1 MLKNMMAISRYF
13 PPLNLIKI
21 NHVEDSQRYGTMA
34 LFVSLVFATLVFTLS
49 DLVAS
54 IVAFSFIFL
63 IIAKIPQ
70 MEYDKK
76 NRQIEAEMPF
86 TLRSIGTLLN
96 MNVSF
101 KKALEMSAVSD
112 SYLDQEIRAICSESE
127 HGIPIPKAIG
137 SMARQ
142 MKSNEAKTAL
152 SQLITAYETG
162 GGGNEIRRIANDMLS
177 KQRYRIKEYSSASSI
192 FSLLFIASSALLPTF
207 FVIVSSLGGSPLG
220 IETSGFSVKV
230 IMLLIIPL
238 ISLLVLQLMK
248 MNEPV
253 QIFERKND
261 DKRFAII
268 ILPILGYLIFPETGY
283 LFLGATIAVCIA
295 IFYPTYVR
303 EKRIEGIENA
313 LPNALMA
320 SSSLPKSATLEGVF
334 GIFENEGKPLSE
346 EAEVSLRQ
354 LKSNMSEDDVL
365 EDFKERNKGPLVE
378 RVANAL
384 KHSLDCGNVKRIN
397 ETAEDLLEFNS
408 ISNERKAMVSMQ
420 KYTLFFG
427 VLLIPIILK
436 SVTNILNS
444 IGETLIS
451 NIDIIRE
458 IQQVIPA
465 YIIIYAALVS
475 YYASDIDKKRS
486 SLFIYFSILSV
497 LGIAAYYFVDI
508 F

>member
-1 MLKNMMAISRYF
+1 MLNNLVAIGRYF

-21 NHVEDSQRYGTMA
+21 NHVEDSKRYGTMA
-34 LFVSLVFATLVFTLS
+34 LFVSLVLATLVFTFS

-54 IVAFSFIFL
+54 IVAFSFIFI
-63 IIAKIPQ
+63 IIAKMPQ
-70 MEYDKK
+70 MEYERR
-76 NRQIEAEMPF
+76 NRQMEAEMPF
-86 TLRSIGTLLN
+86 MLRSIGTLLN
-96 MNVSF
+96 MNIPF
-101 KKALEMSAVSD
+101 KKAMEMSAVSD
-112 SYLDQEIRAICSESE
+112 SYLDQEIQAMCLESE
-127 HGIPIPKAIG
+127 HGIPISKAIN

-142 MKSNEAKTAL
+142 MKSNDTRTAL

-162 GGGNEIRRIANDMLS
+162 GKGNEIRRIANDMLS
-177 KQRYRIKEYSSASSI
+177 KQRHRIKEYVSASSI
-192 FSLLFIASSALLPTF
+192 FGLLFIASSALLPTF
-207 FVIVSSLGGSPLG
+207 FVIVSSLGSSPLG
-220 IETSGFSVKV
+220 IETSGFSVRA

-238 ISLLVLQLMK
+238 ISLLILQLMK

-253 QIFERKND
+253 QVFERKNN

-268 ILPILGYLIFPETGY
+268 LLPILGYIVFPEIGY

-295 IFYPTYVR
+295 IFYPTYSK

-320 SSSLPKSATLEGVF
+320 SSSLPKSATLEEVF
-334 GIFENEGKPLSE
+334 NVFENEGMPLSE
-346 EAEVSLRQ
+346 EAEISLRQ
-354 LKSNMSEDDVL
+354 LKSNMSEDKVL
-365 EDFKERNKGPLVE
+365 DDFKERNKGPLVE

-427 VLLIPIILK
+427 VLLIPMILK
-436 SVTNILNS
+436 SVTKILDS
-444 IGETLIS
+444 IGETLLS
-451 NIDIIRE
+451 NTGTIHE

-475 YYASDIDKKRS
+475 YYSSDIDKKRS
-486 SLFIYFSILSV
+486 SLFIYFSILSI
-497 LGIAAYYFVDI
+497 LGIAAYYFIDI